1 MPVGR
6 LLSLAVVVCVSIA
19 PARAQR
25 YGEVFGKIVDSSQG
39 GVSDAAITII
49 DEDTGFRRTVQSE
62 TGGAYAVGSMVP
74 GSYKITVRKEGFRQV
89 VMFGVKVS
97 AGAAARQDFQLP
109 LGSMEESVTVVG
121 TAPALERPDASAGGQ
136 FDLDEVGQLPLNGR
150 GVITLLELIPGTNVI
165 PATRGDAG
173 QFTTSG
179 MRPNTNL
186 FTVDGVSANT
196 GVSAGG
202 LPAQSSGGALPALS
216 AFGSL
221 DSMISVE
228 AVQDF
233 KLQTSTAVAEFGR
246 MPGASIALTSRAG
259 TDHFHGSAVFRYRN
273 QYMGA
278 NDWFANQAGYP
289 RAPLG
294 YEDFAPSF
302 GGPLKRNRTFFFLSY
317 EGIWLNQPYVYKVPV
332 PATDTRLAVSP
343 AERAVLNLFPQANQ
357 GSLGQG
363 VGLWTGHINRPAGL
377 TSGSARIDQAVTPR
391 VTLFARYSDSPSHN
405 DFGMPQVNHLDLRA
419 QSLTLGLN
427 ARPTART
434 VLDVRV
440 NESQSS
446 ADSIWTD
453 TTGSDAPGCALATLA
468 SGFFPR
474 ETLTCNDLV
483 RLSIN
488 GIGEVISGRE
498 GSRRER
504 QFQIV
509 PTAGLNLGH
518 HSIKLGTDYR
528 RILAIRRD
536 PAGST
541 NLVDESADTIT
552 LLQDWWS
559 AYAPPVNANAAVKE
573 LSLWLQ
579 DTWQV
584 SSRLTVAAGLRWE
597 FSPAPTVAGYFLD
610 ATTNNLVLNTQPL
623 WPTSYHD
630 YAPRLGL
637 AWRLSKDGRT
647 VLRAGGGLYY
657 DSSMS
662 IATDLINGGPF
673 SATMLKSNISPIS
686 SSSLMFGFEQGL
698 KLPQVRQ
705 WNVSLEHGFGTHD
718 VISLGYVGSSGR
730 DLIRRE
736 AGGAGSNGQD
746 YVALTTN
753 HGASSYNALQA
764 QYRRH
769 VARGLDAVASY
780 AWSHSLDNDSSD
792 AFLLWSAN
800 GAAIGAD
807 HASSDFD
814 LRHSLTAAVSY
825 ELPPPASPRFAAR
838 LLGAWAFDGI
848 VHARTG
854 FPITLQQEEEIDAIN
869 VVNAYR
875 PKWVYGQP
883 LWISDANAPG
893 GKSLNPAAF
902 SIPGTYNTTQGNL
915 GRNVPSGF
923 GMEQVDFSLKREFHF
938 GEQRGIQLRLEAFNV
953 LNQANFADPIKFMDS
968 PLFGQSTSMLNTM
981 LGTGSS
987 GSGLAP
993 VLQIGGP
1000 RSVQLSVRLHF

>member
-6 LLSLAVVVCVSIA
+6 LLSLAVVVSVSIA

-25 YGEVFGKIVDSSQG
+25 YGEIFGKIVDSSLG
-39 GVSDAAITII
+39 GVSDASIMLV
-49 DEDTGFRRTVQSE
+49 DEDTGFRRTSQSE
-62 TGGAYAVGSMVP
+62 TGGAYAIGSLAP
-74 GSYKITVRKEGFRQV
+74 GSYKITVRKEGFRPV
-89 VMFGVKVS
+89 MMFGVRVS
-97 AGAAARQDFQLP
+97 AGVAARQDFQLP
-109 LGSMEESVTVVG
+109 LGSIEDSVTVVG

-173 QFTTSG
+173 QFTTGG
-179 MRPNTNL
+179 MRANTNL
-186 FTVDGVSANT
+186 FTVDGISANT

-202 LPAQSSGGALPALS
+202 LPAQSSGGSLPALS

-228 AVQDF
+228 AVQEF

-246 MPGASIALTSRAG
+246 MPGASIALSSRAG
-259 TDHFHGSAVFRYRN
+259 TDQFHGAAVFRYRN

-302 GGPLKRNRTFFFLSY
+302 GGPLKRNRTFFFLTY
-317 EGIWLNQPYVYKVPV
+317 EGIWLNQPYMYKVPV
-332 PATDTRLAVSP
+332 PSADVRLAVSP
-343 AERAVLNLFPQANQ
+343 AEQAVLNLFPQPNQ
-357 GSLGQG
+357 GLIAPS
-363 VGLWTGHINRPAGL
+363 VGLWTGQINRAAGL

-405 DFGMPQVNHLDLRA
+405 DFGMPQVNHLNLRA

-427 ARPTART
+427 ARPTLRT

-453 TTGSDAPGCALATLA
+453 SAGSDAPGCALATLA
-468 SGFFPR
+468 AGFFPR
-474 ETLTCNDLV
+474 NTITCDDLV

-488 GIGEVISGRE
+488 GIGQVISGRE

-518 HSIKLGTDYR
+518 HSIKLGADYR

-536 PAGST
+536 PTGST
-541 NLVDESADTIT
+541 NLIDESADTIT
-552 LLQDWWS
+552 LLQDWWD
-559 AYAPPVNANAAVKE
+559 AYAAPVNASVGVEE
-573 LSLWLQ
+573 LSVWLQ

-610 ATTNNLVLNTQPL
+610 TTSNNLVLNTQPL

-630 YAPRLGL
+630 FAPRLGL
-637 AWRLSKDGRT
+637 AWRLTKEGRT

-662 IATDLINGGPF
+662 IATDVINGGPF
-673 SATMLKSNISPIS
+673 SASRLTSGISPIS
-686 SSSLMFGFEQGL
+686 TSSLMFGFEQGL

-718 VISLGYVGSSGR
+718 VVSLGYVGSSGR
-730 DLIRRE
+730 GLIRRE

-753 HGASSYNALQA
+753 QAASSYNALEA

-780 AWSHSLDNDSSD
+780 TWSHSLDNDSSD

-800 GAAIGAD
+800 GAGIGGD

-814 LRHSLTAAVSY
+814 LRHSLTAAISY
-825 ELPPPASPRFAAR
+825 ELPPPNSPRFTAR
-838 LLGAWAFDGI
+838 LLGSWVFDGI

-854 FPITLQQEEEIDAIN
+854 FPINLQQEEEIDAIN

-875 PKWVYGQP
+875 PGWVYGQP
-883 LWISDANAPG
+883 LWISDTNAPG
-893 GKSLNPAAF
+893 GKTLNPAAF

-915 GRNVPSGF
+915 GRNVLSGF
-923 GMEQVDFSLKREFHF
+923 GMKQVDLSLKREFPF
-938 GEQRGIQLRLEAFNV
+938 GEKRGIQFRLEVFNA
-953 LNQANFADPIKFMDS
+953 LNLANFADPIRFMDS
-968 PLFGQSTSMLNTM
+968 PLFGQSTSMLNSM

-993 VLQIGGP
+993 ILQIGGP
-1000 RSVQLSVRLHF
+1000 RSAQLSVRFHF

>member
-6 LLSLAVVVCVSIA
+6 LLSLAMAVCVSVA

-39 GVSDAAITII
+39 GVSEASILIV
-49 DEDTGFRRTVQSE
+49 DEDTGFRRTAQSE
-62 TGGAYAVGSMVP
+62 SGGAYAIGSLAS
-74 GSYKITVRKEGFRQV
+74 GSYKITVRKEGFRP
-89 VMFGVKVS
+89 VMKFGVKVS
-97 AGAAARQDFQLP
+97 PSAAAREDFQLP
-109 LGSMEESVTVVG
+109 LGSTEDSITVVG

-136 FDLDEVGQLPLNGR
+136 FDLDEAGQLPLNGR

-186 FTVDGVSANT
+186 FTIDGVSANT
-196 GVSAGG
+196 GVIAGG
-202 LPAQSSGGALPALS
+202 LPAQSSGGSLPSLS

-221 DSMISVE
+221 DSVISVE

-246 MPGASIALTSRAG
+246 MPGASIALSSRAG
-259 TDHFHGSAVFRYRN
+259 TDQFHGSAVFRYRN

-278 NDWFANQAGYP
+278 NDWFANQAGYS

-294 YEDFAPSF
+294 YEDFAPSL

-317 EGIWLNQPYVYKVPV
+317 ESIWLNQPYMYKVPV
-332 PATDTRLAVSP
+332 PSADTRLAVSP
-343 AERAVLNLFPQANQ
+343 AESAVLNLFPQPNQ
-357 GSLGQG
+357 GPLGTNT
-363 VGLWTGHINRPAGL
+363 GLWTGQINRPAGL
-377 TSGSARIDQAVTPR
+377 TSGSARVDQAVTPR

-434 VLDVRV
+434 VLDLRV
-440 NESQSS
+440 NESQST
-446 ADSIWTD
+446 ADSTWTD

-468 SGFFPR
+468 SGFFPGD
-474 ETLTCNDLV
+474 TITCDDLV
-483 RLSIN
+483 RFSIN

-498 GSRRER
+498 GTRRER

-518 HSIKLGTDYR
+518 HAIKLGADYR

-536 PAGST
+536 PTGSI
-541 NLVDESADTIT
+541 NLIDESADTLT

-559 AYAPPVNANAAVKE
+559 AYAPPVNANAAVEE

-597 FSPAPTVAGYFLD
+597 FSPAPTVSANFLD
-610 ATTNNLVLNTQPL
+610 PATNGLVLNTQQL

-630 YAPRLGL
+630 FAPRLGL
-637 AWRLSKDGRT
+637 AWRLTQDGRT
-647 VLRAGGGLYY
+647 VLRAGGGLFY

-673 SATMLKSNISPIS
+673 NANKLTSSISPLS
-686 SSSLMFGFEQGL
+686 SSSLTFGFEQGL

-705 WNVSLEHGFGTHD
+705 WNASIEHGFGTHD
-718 VISLGYVGSSGR
+718 EISLGYVGSSGR

-736 AGGAGSNGQD
+736 AGGAGSNGQS

-753 HGASSYNALQA
+753 HGASNYNALEL

-780 AWSHSLDNDSSD
+780 AWSHSLDDDSSD
-792 AFLLWSAN
+792 AFLLWSTS
-800 GAAIGAD
+800 GAAIGGD

-814 LRHSLTAAVSY
+814 VRHSLTAAASY

-838 LLGAWAFDGI
+838 LWGGWAFDAI

-854 FPITLQQEEEIDAIN
+854 FPITLQQEEEIDAIDA
-869 VVNAYR
+869 VNAYR
-875 PKWVYGQP
+875 PNWVYGQP
-883 LWISDANAPG
+883 LWVSDANAPG
-893 GKSLNPAAF
+893 GKTLNPAAF
-902 SIPGTYNTTQGNL
+902 SVPGTYNTTQGNL
-915 GRNVPSGF
+915 GRNVLSGF
-923 GMEQVDFSLKREFHF
+923 GMEQVDLSLKREFRF
-938 GEQRGIQLRLEAFNV
+938 GEQRGIQVRLEAFNA
-953 LNQANFADPIKFMDS
+953 LNQANFADPIKFLDS

-993 VLQIGGP
+993 MLQIGGP
-1000 RSVQLSVRLHF
+1000 RSVQVSVRLHF

>member
-6 LLSLAVVVCVSIA
+6 LLSLAMVVALSVA

-25 YGEVFGKIVDSSQG
+25 YGEVFGRIVDSSQG
-39 GVSDAAITII
+39 GVSDASITIV
-49 DEDTGFRRTVQSE
+49 DEDTGFRRAAQSE
-62 TGGAYAVGSMVP
+62 TGGAYAIGSLAP
-74 GSYKITVRKEGFRQV
+74 GSYKITVRKEGFRP
-89 VMFGVKVS
+89 VMKFGVKVS
-97 AGAAARQDFQLP
+97 TGAAAREDFQLA

-136 FDLDEVGQLPLNGR
+136 FDLDEAGQLPLNGR

-202 LPAQSSGGALPALS
+202 LPAQSSGGALPSLS

-228 AVQDF
+228 AVQEF

-246 MPGASIALTSRAG
+246 MPGASIALSSRAG

-317 EGIWLNQPYVYKVPV
+317 ENIWLNQPYMYKVPA
-332 PATDTRLAVSP
+332 PSADTRLAVSP
-343 AERAVLNLFPQANQ
+343 AERAVLNLFPQPNQ
-357 GSLGQG
+357 GALGTDT
-363 VGLWTGHINRPAGL
+363 GLWTGQINRPAGL

-391 VTLFARYSDSPSHN
+391 VTVFARYSDSPSHN

-427 ARPTART
+427 ARPSART

-453 TTGSDAPGCALATLA
+453 TTGSNAPGCALATLA
-468 SGFFPR
+468 SGFFPSD
-474 ETLTCNDLV
+474 TVTCDSLV
-483 RLSIN
+483 RFSIN
-488 GIGEVISGRE
+488 GVGEAISGRE
-498 GSRRER
+498 GSRRQR

-509 PTAGLNLGH
+509 PTAGLNLGR
-518 HSIKLGTDYR
+518 HSIKLGADYR

-536 PAGST
+536 PTGST
-541 NLVDESADTIT
+541 NLIDESADTLT

-559 AYAPPVNANAAVKE
+559 AYAAPVNANAAVEE
-573 LSLWLQ
+573 LSVWLQ

-597 FSPAPTVAGYFLD
+597 FSPAPNVSANFLD
-610 ATTNNLVLNTQPL
+610 PTTNGLVLNRQPL

-637 AWRLSKDGRT
+637 AWRLTEDGRT
-647 VLRAGGGLYY
+647 VLRAGGGLFY

-673 SATMLKSNISPIS
+673 NASKLTSNISLIA
-686 SSSLMFGFEQGL
+686 SSSLTFGFEQGL

-718 VISLGYVGSSGR
+718 EISLGYVGSSGR
-730 DLIRRE
+730 ELIRRE
-736 AGGAGSNGQD
+736 AGGAGSIGQS
-746 YVALTTN
+746 YAALTTD
-753 HGASSYNALQA
+753 HGASSYDALEA

-792 AFLLWSAN
+792 AFLLWCAS
-800 GAAIGAD
+800 GAGIGGD

-825 ELPPPASPRFAAR
+825 QLAPPASPGFAAR
-838 LLGAWAFDGI
+838 LVSGWALDAI

-854 FPITLQQEEEIDAIN
+854 FPITLQQQEEIDAIG

-875 PKWVYGQP
+875 PDWVYGQP
-883 LWISDANAPG
+883 LWISEANAPG
-893 GKSLNPAAF
+893 GKTLNPAAF
-902 SIPGTYNTTQGNL
+902 SVPGTYNTAQGNL

-923 GMEQVDFSLKREFHF
+923 GMEQVDLSLKREFHF
-938 GEQRGIQLRLEAFNV
+938 GEQRGIQFRLEAFNAF
-953 LNQANFADPIKFMDS
+953 NHANFADPIKFLDS

-993 VLQIGGP
+993 ILQIGGP